1 MLQSSALTNVK
12 LQKKKYNQKKAEV
25 MKVNV
30 REWTFPTAVSKES
43 KSRLA
48 NRKQYLTVHKPKGA
62 VYLNLSIC
70 WKTRYT
76 TSAQMSSTTSHMAT
90 AYPRK
95 EPTMCLTNRG
105 YA

>member
-1 MLQSSALTNVK
+1 
-12 LQKKKYNQKKAEV
+12 

-70 WKTRYT
+70 WKTRDT